1 MITCPKCSKE
11 NQDHYKFCLGC
22 GSELPKD
29 GGGAKPFNP
38 TPPAGV
44 PAVGGGARPA
54 GGAPAPGPFG
64 SAPAPGPFGGPPAQP
79 SAGPFGGGPPAQ
91 PAGFGQAPPPP
102 VGGGFNPIGAP
113 PAQPAGG
120 GFGAAPAASGP
131 RFLGTCPQ
139 CSSPNPGNKRF
150 CLTCGFDLTD
160 NSPASAAPPVAP
172 MGGGF
177 APVAPQPPIAPV
189 APQAP
194 PPSFAPQPPIAP
206 VAPQPPPVA
215 PVAPP
220 PVAPVAP
227 VAPPVSAAPS
237 VVRLVLIR
245 PDGTEGGT
253 HSLSEGASRIGRT
266 SGALFANDAYLSPQH
281 ATFNVRGTSV
291 SVRDENSLNGVY
303 LRVAAQA
310 PVDINNGDIFRIG
323 QEILRFD
330 AYGPVQ
336 TEADGTE
343 RQGAQIEGLVG
354 RISLLIGRDTTGNAF
369 PIPVTGLF
377 LGRERGDILFPEDG
391 YVSGL
396 HAQLTVSGNKLT
408 LTDLN
413 SSNGTYV
420 RVRGERQLQNG
431 DLLLM
436 GQQLF
441 RVGIG

>member
-1 MITCPKCSKE
+1 MIICPKCSKE

-29 GGGAKPFNP
+29 GGGAAKPFNP

-44 PAVGGGARPA
+44 PAQRPVPPSAAAGPFGASPS
-54 GGAPAPGPFG
+54 PGPFG
-64 SAPAPGPFGGPPAQP
+64 SPSAGPAGPFGAAAPPSIGPAVPPVSAPPAPAANPFGGPP
-79 SAGPFGGGPPAQ
+79 PA
-91 PAGFGQAPPPP
+91 P
-102 VGGGFNPIGAP
+102 VSAP
-113 PAQPAGG
+113 PAPA
-120 GFGAAPAASGP
+120 PTGP
-131 RFLGTCPQ
+131 RFLAVCPQ

-160 NSPASAAPPVAP
+160 HSPAAAPMPPAP
-172 MGGGF
+172 P
-177 APVAPQPPIAPV
+177 APP
-189 APQAP
+189 AP
-194 PPSFAPQPPIAP
+194 PPSFAPMSPPPVSAPPVSAPPVSAP
-206 VAPQPPPVA
+206 VAAP

-220 PVAPVAP
+220 PPVAAPPPPPAVAAPVA
-227 VAPPVSAAPS
+227 SA
-237 VVRLVLIR
+237 VRLVLIR

-253 HSLSEGASRIGRT
+253 FTLNEGANRIGRST
-266 SGALFANDAYLSPQH
+266 GALFANDAYLSPTH
-281 ATFNVRGTSV
+281 ATFNVRGTTLT
-291 SVRDENSLNGVY
+291 VRDENSLNGVY

-310 PVDINNGDIFRIG
+310 PIELNHGDVFRIG
-323 QEILRFD
+323 QEILKFE
-330 AYGPVQ
+330 AYPPVQ
-336 TEADGTE
+336 AEADGTE

-354 RISLLIGRDTTGNAF
+354 RISLVIGRETTGNAF

-396 HAQLTVSGNKLT
+396 HAQLSVVGNKVT

-413 SSNGTYV
+413 SSNGTYI
-420 RVRGERQLQNG
+420 RVRAERALQHG

-441 RVGIG
+441 RVGVG

>member
-1 MITCPKCSKE
+1 M
-11 NQDHYKFCLGC
+11 
-22 GSELPKD
+22 
-29 GGGAKPFNP
+29 
-38 TPPAGV
+38 
-44 PAVGGGARPA
+44 
-54 GGAPAPGPFG
+54 
-64 SAPAPGPFGGPPAQP
+64 
-79 SAGPFGGGPPAQ
+79 
-91 PAGFGQAPPPP
+91 
-102 VGGGFNPIGAP
+102 
-113 PAQPAGG
+113 
-120 GFGAAPAASGP
+120 
-131 RFLGTCPQ
+131 
-139 CSSPNPGNKRF
+139 
-150 CLTCGFDLTD
+150 
-160 NSPASAAPPVAP
+160 
-172 MGGGF
+172 
-177 APVAPQPPIAPV
+177 
-189 APQAP
+189 
-194 PPSFAPQPPIAP
+194 
-206 VAPQPPPVA
+206 
-215 PVAPP
+215 
-220 PVAPVAP
+220 
-227 VAPPVSAAPS
+227 
-237 VVRLVLIR
+237 RLVLIR

-253 HSLSEGASRIGRT
+253 YQLPEGSSRIGRT
-266 SGALFANDAYLSPQH
+266 TAPLFASDAYLSPQH
-281 ATFNVRGTSV
+281 ATFNIRGTSV

-303 LRVAAQA
+303 LRVAAQS
-310 PVDINNGDIFRIG
+310 PVDINNGDVFRIG
-323 QEILRFD
+323 QEILRYD

-396 HAQLTVSGNKLT
+396 HAQLSVAGGKLT

>member
-1 MITCPKCSKE
+1 M
-11 NQDHYKFCLGC
+11 
-22 GSELPKD
+22 
-29 GGGAKPFNP
+29 
-38 TPPAGV
+38 
-44 PAVGGGARPA
+44 
-54 GGAPAPGPFG
+54 
-64 SAPAPGPFGGPPAQP
+64 
-79 SAGPFGGGPPAQ
+79 
-91 PAGFGQAPPPP
+91 
-102 VGGGFNPIGAP
+102 
-113 PAQPAGG
+113 GG
-120 GFGAAPAASGP
+120 GFGAAPAAPTGP
-131 RFLGTCPQ
+131 RFLASCPQ

-160 NSPASAAPPVAP
+160 NSPASAAPAQP

-177 APVAPQPPIAPV
+177 APVS
-189 APQAP
+189 AP
-194 PPSFAPQPPIAP
+194 PVAP
-206 VAPQPPPVA
+206 VAPQPPPPVAFAPVTATPPPVA
-215 PVAPP
+215 PVAAPIA

-227 VAPPVSAAPS
+227 VAPAAAPS
-237 VVRLVLIR
+237 LARLTLIR

-253 HSLSEGASRIGRT
+253 HSLTEGANRIGRT
-266 SGALFANDAYLSPQH
+266 TAPLFASDVYLSPQH
-281 ATFNVRGTSV
+281 ATFTVRGTSV
-291 SVRDENSLNGVY
+291 SIRDENSLNGVY
-303 LRVAAQA
+303 LRVAPQV
-310 PVDINNGDIFRIG
+310 PIDINNGDIFRIG
-323 QEILRFD
+323 QEILKFD

-354 RISLLIGRDTTGNAF
+354 RISLLIGRETTGNAF

-396 HAQLTVSGNKLT
+396 HAQLTVAGGKLT

-420 RVRGERQLQNG
+420 RVRAEHSLQNG

-441 RVGIG
+441 RVNVG

>member
-1 MITCPKCSKE
+1 
-11 NQDHYKFCLGC
+11 
-22 GSELPKD
+22 
-29 GGGAKPFNP
+29 
-38 TPPAGV
+38 
-44 PAVGGGARPA
+44 
-54 GGAPAPGPFG
+54 
-64 SAPAPGPFGGPPAQP
+64 
-79 SAGPFGGGPPAQ
+79 
-91 PAGFGQAPPPP
+91 
-102 VGGGFNPIGAP
+102 
-113 PAQPAGG
+113 
-120 GFGAAPAASGP
+120 
-131 RFLGTCPQ
+131 
-139 CSSPNPGNKRF
+139 
-150 CLTCGFDLTD
+150 
-160 NSPASAAPPVAP
+160 
-172 MGGGF
+172 
-177 APVAPQPPIAPV
+177 
-189 APQAP
+189 
-194 PPSFAPQPPIAP
+194 
-206 VAPQPPPVA
+206 
-215 PVAPP
+215 
-220 PVAPVAP
+220 
-227 VAPPVSAAPS
+227 
-237 VVRLVLIR
+237 VLIR

-253 HSLSEGASRIGRT
+253 HALSEGVSRIGRS
-266 SGALFANDAYLSPQH
+266 SGALFANDAYLSSQH

-303 LRVAAQA
+303 VRVAAQV
-310 PVDINNGDIFRIG
+310 PVDINDGDMFRIG

-343 RQGAQIEGLVG
+343 RQGAQVDGLIG
-354 RISLLIGRDTTGNAF
+354 RISLVIGRETTGNAF

-396 HAQLTVSGNKLT
+396 HAQLSVSGGKLT

>member
-44 PAVGGGARPA
+44 PAVGGARPA

-64 SAPAPGPFGGPPAQP
+64 SPAAAPPGPFGGPAPQANP
-79 SAGPFGGGPPAQ
+79 GPFGAPPTQ
-91 PAGFGQAPPPP
+91 PAGGGFGQAPPAP
-102 VGGGFNPIGAP
+102 VGGGFNPVGAP
-113 PAQPAGG
+113 PAQPMGG
-120 GFGAAPAASGP
+120 GFGAAPAAPTGP
-131 RFLGTCPQ
+131 RFLASCPQ

-160 NSPASAAPPVAP
+160 NSPASAAPAQP
-172 MGGGF
+172 MGAGF
-177 APVAPQPPIAPV
+177 APVS
-189 APQAP
+189 AP
-194 PPSFAPQPPIAP
+194 PVAP
-206 VAPQPPPVA
+206 VAPQPPPPVAFAPVTATPPPPVA
-215 PVAPP
+215 PVAAPIA

-227 VAPPVSAAPS
+227 VAPAAAPS
-237 VVRLVLIR
+237 VVRLTLIR

-253 HSLSEGASRIGRT
+253 HSLSEGANRIGRT
-266 SGALFANDAYLSPQH
+266 TAPLFASDVYLSPQH
-281 ATFNVRGTSV
+281 ATFTVRGTSV
-291 SVRDENSLNGVY
+291 SIRDESSLNGVY
-303 LRVAAQA
+303 LRVAPQV
-310 PVDINNGDIFRIG
+310 PIDINNGDIFRIG
-323 QEILRFD
+323 QEILKFD

-354 RISLLIGRDTTGNAF
+354 RISLLIGRETTGNAF

-396 HAQLTVSGNKLT
+396 HAQLTVAGGKLT

-420 RVRGERQLQNG
+420 RVRAEHTLQNG

-441 RVGIG
+441 RVNVG

>member
-1 MITCPKCSKE
+1 MIICPKCSKE

-29 GGGAKPFNP
+29 GGGGAKPFNP

-44 PAVGGGARPA
+44 PAQRPPA
-54 GGAPAPGPFG
+54 APAGPFG
-64 SAPAPGPFGGPPAQP
+64 SAPAAP
-79 SAGPFGGGPPAQ
+79 AGPFGAPTAPPAGG
-91 PAGFGQAPPPP
+91 GFGQAPPPP
-102 VGGGFNPIGAP
+102 
-113 PAQPAGG
+113 AGG
-120 GFGAAPAASGP
+120 GFAPVAAPVAPAAGGFGGAPAAPAASGP
-131 RFLGTCPQ
+131 RFLATCPQ

-160 NSPASAAPPVAP
+160 NSPAGAAPP
-172 MGGGF
+172 
-177 APVAPQPPIAPV
+177 APVA
-189 APQAP
+189 
-194 PPSFAPQPPIAP
+194 
-206 VAPQPPPVA
+206 
-215 PVAPP
+215 P

-227 VAPPVSAAPS
+227 VAPSFQPVAAPPVAAPPAPVAPPPPVAAPPAPAAVAS
-237 VVRLVLIR
+237 AVRLTLIR

-253 HSLSEGASRIGRT
+253 HTLNEGANRIGRT
-266 SGALFANDAYLSPQH
+266 TAPLFANDAYLSPTH
-281 ATFNVRGTSV
+281 ATFTVRGTSV
-291 SVRDENSLNGVY
+291 TIRDENSLNGVY

-310 PVDINNGDIFRIG
+310 AIEVGNGDVFRIG
-323 QEILRFD
+323 QEILKYE
-330 AYGPVQ
+330 AYPPVG

-354 RISLLIGRDTTGNAF
+354 KISLVIGRETTGNAF

-396 HAQLTVSGNKLT
+396 HAQLTVAGGKLT

-413 SSNGTYV
+413 SSNGTYI
-420 RVRGERQLQNG
+420 RARGERPLQSG

-441 RVGIG
+441 RVNVG